1 MPSRTLS
8 FRRTLLSAA
17 LVAVAVLVPT
27 VAWFVSG
34 SREAARQASSLRQAA
49 LDEVADGVQTDAD
62 RLATR
67 LETLVIRE
75 AGRPFYHYQSLFHDP
90 RGAAQGLAVTRSPL
104 AVGASDP
111 LVLAHFQIDEAGNV
125 SLPTVNERFPE
136 LSTDEGF
143 SDFCAVLAD
152 LQNGLVVDETV
163 ARKSASPGD
172 DGAEE
177 LVLER
182 DAWEQIHLAEAV
194 YATLTSDRATSR
206 QSPSTITP
214 GDVDNV
220 TVRVG
225 QLHWVTIV
233 LDSGPSLAA
242 LREVTTP
249 DGLRL
254 QGFTLAT
261 EAVAEWL
268 GDRRTFVPV
277 APVEENTISTP
288 VSDTGWYL
296 TSDAGPALRD
306 AKEVGDV
313 VRRQFRNIF
322 AFSSA
327 AALCAALAVV
337 MIVAQTDR
345 LARQRARFAAAAAHE
360 LKTPLATLRLH
371 SEMLAEGLGRPD
383 QFQDYAHRIV
393 PEVRRLG
400 RVVSNMLDLARLERG
415 ASLAHPSE
423 GDLAQATTDCVDRVR
438 PTLEQAGLEVEL
450 SVAPGIP
457 RARFDRDAVCQILD
471 NLLDNAEKHTRS
483 VRDRT
488 ARVTIDS
495 EGDSLR
501 VTVSDN
507 GPGIPRRAQRDLFR
521 PFARHTDGVAGL
533 GLGLAVARSLA
544 RAQDG
549 DLEVADVTEG
559 ATFVLTLPAAPGES
573 AQAPKALAEGL
584 VASRARR

>member
-1 MPSRTLS
+1 MPTSPTP
-8 FRRTLLSAA
+8 FRRTLLAAA

-27 VAWFVSG
+27 FAWFVTG
-34 SREAARQASSLRQAA
+34 SRDAARQASSLRQEA
-49 LDEVADGVQTDAD
+49 LDGIANRVQTDAD

-67 LETLVIRE
+67 LETLVDRE
-75 AGRPFYHYQSLFHDP
+75 ASRPFYHYQSLYHDP

-136 LSTDEGF
+136 LSTEEGF
-143 SDFCAVLAD
+143 SDFCLVLAE
-152 LQNGLVVDETV
+152 LQNGLVVDEM
-163 ARKSASPGD
+163 ASRSSAVSGD

-182 DAWEQIHLAEAV
+182 DAWEQIHLAETV
-194 YATLTSDRATSR
+194 YATLTSDGEAAP
-206 QSPSTITP
+206 QSPSRGTP
-214 GDVDNV
+214 GDVDSV

-225 QLHWVTIV
+225 RLHWVTIV
-233 LDSGPSLAA
+233 LDSGPTLAA

-254 QGFTLAT
+254 QGFTLAA

-268 GDRRTFVPV
+268 GGGTTFVPV
-277 APVEENTISTP
+277 APPAGHVVSTP
-288 VSDTGWYL
+288 VADTGWL
-296 TSDAGPALRD
+296 LASDAGPTLRE
-306 AKEVGDV
+306 AEEEGDV
-313 VRRQFRNIF
+313 VRRQFRNTF
-322 AFSSA
+322 ALSSA

-337 MIVAQTDR
+337 IIVAQTDR

-371 SEMLAEGLGRPD
+371 SEMLSEELGRPD
-383 QFQDYAHRIV
+383 EFQKYARRIV

-415 ASLAHPSE
+415 APLAHPMA
-423 GDLAQATTDCVDRVR
+423 GDLAEATRECVDRLR
-438 PTLEQAGLEVEL
+438 TTLEQAGLDLEL
-450 SVAPGIP
+450 EIPAGLP

-471 NLLDNAEKHTRS
+471 NLLDNAEKHTRP
-483 VRDRT
+483 VQDRT
-488 ARVTIDS
+488 ARITLGS
-495 EGDSLR
+495 EGTSLR
-501 VTVSDN
+501 LTVSDN
-507 GPGIPRRAQRDLFR
+507 GPGIPRPVQRDLFR

-544 RAQDG
+544 RAQGG
-549 DLEVADVTEG
+549 DLEVADGSHG
-559 ATFVLTLPAAPGES
+559 ATFVLTLPAAPEGGEV
-573 AQAPKALAEGL
+573 PPTG
-584 VASRARR
+584 RA